1 MAIRIAISHG
11 ELIDKI
17 TILEIKAQR
26 IGDAAKRANV
36 EKELALLRA
45 TWAAHVPS
53 SPALDAQID
62 ALRAVN
68 AKLWDVEDALRDKER
83 QRQFDAEFIEL
94 ARSVYFTN
102 DERARIKRAINQLLD
117 SDLIEEKSYQAY

>member
-45 TWAAHVPS
+45 TWAAHVSS